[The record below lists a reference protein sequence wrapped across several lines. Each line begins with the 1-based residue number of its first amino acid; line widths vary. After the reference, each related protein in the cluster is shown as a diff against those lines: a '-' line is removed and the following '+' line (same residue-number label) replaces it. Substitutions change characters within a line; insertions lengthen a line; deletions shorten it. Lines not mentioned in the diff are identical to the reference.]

1 MQKTSIMNTL
11 VITGLHIV
19 NDKMVSESSTRGLM
33 APTSGSQILSKS
45 PIDRE
50 SPIPYY
56 VQLKSVLGAQID
68 SGVWQPGDQLPSE
81 PELCRQYGVSRTV
94 VRQALKE
101 MSYEGIIIRRKGK
114 GTFAAEPKISS
125 TSLVHSLSG
134 FAQDM
139 AERGLMTINKVLE
152 QSIVPA
158 NQKVASFLEVD
169 ELTPLIKID
178 RLRFVEGEPIVL
190 VTSFLPYELCR
201 ELVQANLEEMSLY
214 DYLEEKFNLKITR
227 GRRLIDA
234 VVANEY
240 EANLL
245 QIEMGAPLIR
255 VESVSYIQDGTA
267 IEYFIALF
275 RADRSRFD
283 VEIAHFSGQPGLQ
296 HAMGLNLEE
305 VFLG

>member
-1 MQKTSIMNTL
+1 
-11 VITGLHIV
+11 
-19 NDKMVSESSTRGLM
+19 M
-33 APTSGSQILSKS
+33 APTDRSPILSNS
-45 PIDRE
+45 AIDRE

-56 VQLKSVLGAQID
+56 VQLKSALGSQID
-68 SGVWQPGDQLPSE
+68 SGVWQSGDQLPSE

-114 GTFAAEPKISS
+114 GTYVAEPKISS
-125 TSLVHSLSG
+125 SSLVHSLSG

-139 AERGLMTINKVLE
+139 AERGLVTVNKVLE

-158 NQKVASFLEVD
+158 NQKVAAFLEVD
-169 ELTPLIKID
+169 ELTPLIKVN
-178 RLRFVEGEPIVL
+178 RLRFVEDDPIVL

-201 ELVQANLEEMSLY
+201 ELLQANLEETSLY
-214 DYLEEKFNLKITR
+214 DYLEEQFNLKITR

-255 VESVSYIQDGTA
+255 VESVSYIRDGTA

-283 VEIAHFSGQPGLQ
+283 VEIAHISGQQGLQ

-305 VFLG
+305 VFIG